1 MLKTN
6 EIKPEIIKKVFKD
19 NFSTINSSF
28 LLHQSEFMTGIYERY
43 FKDLESANIV
53 LYFAKG
59 MHRSILRQRE
69 VDLNYDISF
78 NSFCENYK
86 KLNHDVIK
94 IIDISRHSGLPRETV
109 RRKISE
115 LIKFKVL
122 KKNNKKIIWN
132 PLIPEKSA
140 YNTIVKKNIHS
151 LSKLIGE
158 ILIHFDDGKS
168 IENIENEIEKNYS
181 FYWYHYLNTQQN
193 FFKEWQNNIK
203 DLELLLIGLQCSI
216 LGANELSKQKYTFDD
231 IFSKKITYKKD
242 CTVSAS
248 TISSITGIPRA
259 TCIRKLSK
267 LIKYKLIRRDAQLK
281 RYYFD
286 FKNYGNSIVNSKQ
299 NNIGVI
305 DLYSNF
311 FYVIIRALYRK
322 IN

>member
-122 KKNNKKIIWN
+122 KKIIKK
-132 PLIPEKSA
+132 L
-140 YNTIVKKNIHS
+140 Y
-151 LSKLIGE
+151 G
-158 ILIHFDDGKS
+158 IL
-168 IENIENEIEKNYS
+168 
-181 FYWYHYLNTQQN
+181 
-193 FFKEWQNNIK
+193 
-203 DLELLLIGLQCSI
+203 
-216 LGANELSKQKYTFDD
+216 
-231 IFSKKITYKKD
+231 
-242 CTVSAS
+242 
-248 TISSITGIPRA
+248 
-259 TCIRKLSK
+259 
-267 LIKYKLIRRDAQLK
+267 
-281 RYYFD
+281 
-286 FKNYGNSIVNSKQ
+286 
-299 NNIGVI
+299 
-305 DLYSNF
+305 
-311 FYVIIRALYRK
+311 
-322 IN
+322 